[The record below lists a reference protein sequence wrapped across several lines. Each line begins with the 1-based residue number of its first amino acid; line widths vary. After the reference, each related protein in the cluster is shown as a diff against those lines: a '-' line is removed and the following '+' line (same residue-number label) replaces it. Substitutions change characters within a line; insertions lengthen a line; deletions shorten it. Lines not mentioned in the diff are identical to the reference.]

1 LGLTDVLFGRKRLK
15 GAKLDKL
22 FALSTAQI
30 TLETELGLRPAGV
43 AGVVFKSLS
52 AGEFMRA
59 ERAIDEL
66 LGVVAQSSGSEV
78 RRRQDAL
85 GYQWLVVRDR
95 DFEDLV
101 TGVHLVAGELSA
113 HGFGEQLL
121 AAVFAFEGHDRE
133 GDGDRPVYLIYGFKR
148 GAFWPFIPTGEGQER
163 DNAEELR
170 LRNELQG
177 ELPFEPELERWL
189 GLFDAP
195 LD

>member
-1 LGLTDVLFGRKRLK
+1 VGLGDVLFGRKKLK

-22 FALSTAQI
+22 FALSTAQV
-30 TLETELGLRPAGV
+30 TLETELDLRPAGA

-59 ERAIDEL
+59 EQAIDEL
-66 LGVVAQSSGSEV
+66 LSVVAQSSGSEV
-78 RRRQDAL
+78 RRRQDTL

-101 TGVHLVAGELSA
+101 TGVHLVAGELVA

-121 AAVFAFEGHDRE
+121 AALFAFESRTR
-133 GDGDRPVYLIYGFKR
+133 DGPVYLIYGFKR
-148 GAFWPFIPTGEGQER
+148 GAFWPFVPTGEDQER

-177 ELPFEPELERWL
+177 ELPFEPELSRWL
-189 GLFDAP
+189 GLFDPP
-195 LD
+195 LE

>member
-1 LGLTDVLFGRKRLK
+1 MGLTDVLFGGRKRLK
-15 GAKLDKL
+15 GARLDKL

-30 TLETELGLRPAGV
+30 TLETELGLKPAGV
-43 AGVVFKSLS
+43 AAIVFKPLS
-52 AGEFMRA
+52 AGEFLRA
-59 ERAIDEL
+59 EQEIDEL
-66 LGVVAQSSGSEV
+66 LGVVAQTSGSQV
-78 RRRQDAL
+78 RRRQDTL

-101 TGVHLVAGELSA
+101 TGVHLVSGELVA

-121 AAVFAFEGHDRE
+121 AALFTFEGWE
-133 GDGDRPVYLIYGFKR
+133 RPTYLIYGFKR

-163 DNAEELR
+163 DNAAELR

-177 ELPFEPELERWL
+177 ELPIEPDLTRWL

>member
-1 LGLTDVLFGRKRLK
+1 MGFGDVLFGRKRLK

-30 TLETELGLRPAGV
+30 TLETELGLKPSGAAGI
-43 AGVVFKSLS
+43 VFKPLS
-52 AGEFMRA
+52 AGEFVRA
-59 ERAIDEL
+59 EQQIDEL
-66 LGVVAQSSGSEV
+66 LGVVAQTSGSEV
-78 RRRQDAL
+78 RRRQDSL

-101 TGVHLVAGELSA
+101 TGVHVVASELAS

-121 AAVFAFEGHDRE
+121 AALFAFEGRDRE
-133 GDGDRPVYLIYGFKR
+133 GPTYLIYGFKR
-148 GAFWPFIPTGEGQER
+148 GAFWPFVPTGEGQER
-163 DNAEELR
+163 NNAEELR

-177 ELPFEPELERWL
+177 ELPIEPDLTRWL

>member
-1 LGLTDVLFGRKRLK
+1 MGLGDVLFGRKKLK
-15 GAKLDKL
+15 GPKADKL

-30 TLETELGLRPAGV
+30 TLETELELRPAGV
-43 AGVVFKSLS
+43 AGVVFKPLS
-52 AGEFMRA
+52 AGEFLRA
-59 ERAIDEL
+59 EQEIDEL
-66 LGVVAQSSGSEV
+66 LGVVAQTSGSEV
-78 RRRQDAL
+78 RRRQDSL

-101 TGVHLVAGELSA
+101 TGVHLVASELAA

-121 AAVFAFEGHDRE
+121 AAIFAFERRDAE
-133 GDGDRPVYLIYGFKR
+133 RPTYLIYGFKR
-148 GAFWPFIPTGEGQER
+148 GAFWPFVPTGKEQER

-177 ELPFEPELERWL
+177 ELPFEPDLTRWL

>member
-1 LGLTDVLFGRKRLK
+1 MGLGDVLFGRKKLK
-15 GAKLDKL
+15 GAKLDRL
-22 FALSTAQI
+22 FALSTAQV
-30 TLETELGLRPAGV
+30 TLETELELRSAGA
-43 AGVVFKSLS
+43 AGVVFKPLS
-52 AGEFMRA
+52 AGEFLRA
-59 ERAIDEL
+59 EQEIDEL
-66 LGVVAQSSGSEV
+66 LGVVAQTSGSEV
-78 RRRQDAL
+78 RRRQDSL

-101 TGVHLVAGELSA
+101 TAVHLVAGELAA

-121 AAVFAFEGHDRE
+121 AALFAFERRGGE
-133 GDGDRPVYLIYGFKR
+133 RPVYLIYGFKR
-148 GAFWPFIPTGEGQER
+148 GAFWPFVPTGEGQER

-177 ELPFEPELERWL
+177 ELPFEEDLTRWL

>member
-1 LGLTDVLFGRKRLK
+1 VGLGDVLFGRKKLK
-15 GAKLDKL
+15 GAKLDRL

-30 TLETELGLRPAGV
+30 TLETELALRPAGV
-43 AGVVFKSLS
+43 AGIVFKPLS

-59 ERAIDEL
+59 EQEIDEL
-66 LGVVAQSSGSEV
+66 LGIVAQTSGSEV
-78 RRRQDAL
+78 RRRQDSF

-101 TGVHLVAGELSA
+101 TGVHLVASELVA

-121 AAVFAFEGHDRE
+121 AAIFAFEGRDAE
-133 GDGDRPVYLIYGFKR
+133 RPVHLIYGFKR
-148 GAFWPFIPTGEGQER
+148 GAFWPFVPTGKDQER

-170 LRNELQG
+170 LKNELQG
-177 ELPFEPELERWL
+177 ELPFEPDLTRWL

-195 LD
+195 LE

>member
-1 LGLTDVLFGRKRLK
+1 MGLGDILFGRKKLK
-15 GAKLDKL
+15 GAKLDRL
-22 FALSTAQI
+22 FALSTAQV
-30 TLETELGLRPAGV
+30 TLEVELGLKPAGV
-43 AGVVFKSLS
+43 AGVVFKPLS

-59 ERAIDEL
+59 EQQIDEL

-78 RRRQDAL
+78 RRRQDSL

-101 TGVHLVAGELSA
+101 TGVHLVAGELAA

-121 AAVFAFEGHDRE
+121 AALFAFEGRDRE
-133 GDGDRPVYLIYGFKR
+133 RPTYLIYGFKR
-148 GAFWPFIPTGEGQER
+148 GAFWPFVPTGEGQER
-163 DNAEELR
+163 DNPEELR
-170 LRNELQG
+170 LMNELQG
-177 ELPFEPELERWL
+177 ELPFEPEKERWL